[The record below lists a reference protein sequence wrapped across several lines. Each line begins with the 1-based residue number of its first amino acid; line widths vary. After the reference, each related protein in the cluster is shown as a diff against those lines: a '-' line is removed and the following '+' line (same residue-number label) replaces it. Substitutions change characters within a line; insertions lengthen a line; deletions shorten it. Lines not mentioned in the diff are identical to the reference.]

1 MTNMNEMMN
10 LKWRDFSM
18 ATHALAHEGTKA
30 AHPTGVNVSEVERIG
45 SVLLGGGLAA
55 MGLQRGSLS
64 GWLLAAVGG
73 SLVYRGVTGHC
84 ACYEQLG
91 INTATG
97 RGAATAIPAQH
108 GVHVEHS
115 VIIQREAEELYDA
128 WRHFKGLP
136 DFMTHLECVE
146 ELDERRSRWTA
157 KGPLGT
163 SVSWEAEIINER
175 PGELIAWRSVEGSVV
190 DTAGSVRFE
199 PSGNGSSTQ
208 VTVNLKY
215 NPPAGKLGAKIA
227 EFLGVD
233 PDQQIVDDLQ
243 RFKWIMETE
252 RARPSVRSEGK

>member
-1 MTNMNEMMN
+1 MT
-10 LKWRDFSM
+10 SQ
-18 ATHALAHEGTKA
+18 ALTRAGKQPAKQTSIN
-30 AHPTGVNVSEVERIG
+30 VNEVERIG

-55 MGLQRGSLS
+55 VGLSRGSLP
-64 GWLLAAVGG
+64 GWLLTAAGG
-73 SLVYRGVTGHC
+73 ALVYRGVTGHC
-84 ACYEQLG
+84 SLYQQLG

-136 DFMTHLECVE
+136 DFMTHLQSVE

-163 SVSWEAEIINER
+163 SVSWEAEIINDR
-175 PGELIAWRSVEGSVV
+175 AGELIAWRSVEGSVV

-215 NPPAGKLGAKIA
+215 NPPAGKMGAKLA
-227 EFLGVD
+227 QLLGVD

-243 RFKWIMETE
+243 RFKKIMETE
-252 RARPSVRSEGK
+252 KSRPSVRTTTDH

>member
-1 MTNMNEMMN
+1 MTIQ
-10 LKWRDFSM
+10 
-18 ATHALAHEGTKA
+18 ALARAGKQPAKQTS
-30 AHPTGVNVSEVERIG
+30 VNVNEVERIG

-55 MGLQRGSLS
+55 VGLSRGSLP
-64 GWLLAAVGG
+64 GWLLAAAGG
-73 SLVYRGVTGHC
+73 ALVYRGVTGNC
-84 ACYEQLG
+84 KLYQQLG

-136 DFMTHLECVE
+136 DFMTHLQSVE

-163 SVSWEAEIINER
+163 TVSWEAEIINDR
-175 PGELIAWRSVEGSVV
+175 AGELIAWRSVAGSVI

-215 NPPAGKLGAKIA
+215 NPPAGKMGAKLA
-227 EFLGVD
+227 QFLGVD

-243 RFKWIMETE
+243 RFKKIMELE
-252 RARPSVRSEGK
+252 KARPSVRTTTDH